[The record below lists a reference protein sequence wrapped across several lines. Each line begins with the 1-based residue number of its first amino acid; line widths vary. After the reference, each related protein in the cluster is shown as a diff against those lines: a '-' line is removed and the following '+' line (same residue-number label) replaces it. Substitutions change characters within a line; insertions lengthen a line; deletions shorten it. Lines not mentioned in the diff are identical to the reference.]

1 MKPNMQDCTVIG
13 IDTAKSS
20 FAIHGADA
28 SGKPVLRKTCSRSKL
43 LPFLEKLPRC
53 TVVLETC
60 GGSHHWGREIGRMG
74 HEVKLIPPVY
84 VKPFVKRQKNDAND
98 AAAIVEAATRPT
110 MRSVPVKTVEAQSR
124 AMVFRAR
131 QLLVRQ
137 RTQLANSIRGM
148 LVEFGVVVPKGLSN
162 VIRLREI
169 VEDRSREIPEL
180 ARTALET
187 LFETMTTLT
196 SRIQTLSQEMSVWV
210 KGSAAARRLQTIP
223 GIGPVTSYAILTFAG
238 EMKQFRN
245 GREFAAWIGCTPK
258 EHSTGGRQRI
268 GSITKM
274 GQRDIRTLL
283 VNGAMSVLQ
292 QVHRRSSDRRPPNLV
307 SPWLQRMLRSKPTKV
322 VAVAMANRM
331 ARIAWAVLTSEAD
344 YESAKGFVG

>member
-1 MKPNMQDCTVIG
+1 MKQNMQDCTVIG

-110 MRSVPVKTVEAQSR
+110 MRSVPVKTVETQSR

-137 RTQLANSIRGM
+137 R
-148 LVEFGVVVPKGLSN
+148 
-162 VIRLREI
+162 
-169 VEDRSREIPEL
+169 
-180 ARTALET
+180 RTD
-187 LFETMTTLT
+187 
-196 SRIQTLSQEMSVWV
+196 SCR
-210 KGSAAARRLQTIP
+210 
-223 GIGPVTSYAILTFAG
+223 TF
-238 EMKQFRN
+238 
-245 GREFAAWIGCTPK
+245 FACRFL
-258 EHSTGGRQRI
+258 H
-268 GSITKM
+268 
-274 GQRDIRTLL
+274 
-283 VNGAMSVLQ
+283 
-292 QVHRRSSDRRPPNLV
+292 V
-307 SPWLQRMLRSKPTKV
+307 SPRVSDLLAYLIHGISDSLR
-322 VAVAMANRM
+322 R
-331 ARIAWAVLTSEAD
+331 
-344 YESAKGFVG
+344 